1 MKNYF
6 KILPN
11 VWSNVNCLLL
21 CVATWIVRHFVS
33 VVYHFHTRTMSV
45 SLPISSLS
53 PEIATPEF
61 CVSNTYRTGAST
73 APLSCRL
80 LAIFRKLGNL
90 AFEAPNRN
98 IENADPPLFKCTR
111 QAENFH
117 FSKSTREYEKRAV
130 VLTIA
135 NRMTIDF
142 GFSYREPHRFS
153 NPRAIL
159 HNLMLD
165 VSHSLAPALKPPHH
179 RPVGFTLGRFWFG
192 VRSARMYE
200 QVRLT
205 PNSSTLSTVRRVC
218 GIGRAVLTRM
228 PGIPRRSLSGRIMR
242 RRLSFRS
249 LLLAV
254 LKARGSTSFSCW
266 TVILSLTHC
275 THSEQYLFS
284 L

>member
-1 MKNYF
+1 
-6 KILPN
+6 
-11 VWSNVNCLLL
+11 
-21 CVATWIVRHFVS
+21 
-33 VVYHFHTRTMSV
+33 
-45 SLPISSLS
+45 
-53 PEIATPEF
+53 
-61 CVSNTYRTGAST
+61 
-73 APLSCRL
+73 
-80 LAIFRKLGNL
+80 
-90 AFEAPNRN
+90 
-98 IENADPPLFKCTR
+98 
-111 QAENFH
+111 
-117 FSKSTREYEKRAV
+117 
-130 VLTIA
+130 
-135 NRMTIDF
+135 MTIDF

-159 HNLMLD
+159 HNPMLD

-179 RPVGFTLGRFWFG
+179 RPVDFTLGRFWFG

-254 LKARGSTSFSCW
+254 LKARVDQLRFHVELLYFLSPIVPIQSSICFLSNYHSF
-266 TVILSLTHC
+266 
-275 THSEQYLFS
+275 LFVRFS
-284 L
+284 D